1 MRCTAIISLV
11 LLISAPTTAIADPTP
26 VVQPPTHLASSSAVH
41 TDGGSDLRLPAGYFL
56 PEPTW
61 SVLVTETKRLQ
72 DAETRLKAENASLR
86 TSVANSSPSWYVLA
100 TAVVSSLAAGWYLH
114 SKI

>member
-1 MRCTAIISLV
+1 MRCTAVISLV
-11 LLISAPTTAIADPTP
+11 LLIATPTTSVADPI
-26 VVQPPTHLASSSAVH
+26 VPPTHLASSSAVH
-41 TDGGSDLRLPAGYFL
+41 TDGGSDLRLPPGYFL

-72 DAETRLKAENASLR
+72 DAETRLKAENNSLR
-86 TSVANSSPSWYVLA
+86 TSVANASPSWYVLA
-100 TAVVSSLAAGWYLH
+100 TAVASSLAAGWYLH